1 MNRVAQRRRGSRIA
15 AGSDSPVARVTGSVL
30 VLGAAL
36 AALALATP
44 ARGATYKW
52 VDDKGVV
59 HYTDQIPPEALNKG
73 SVVLDKNGIPIRKNE
88 PALTPEQ
95 RRARADE
102 EARQQQ
108 VAKERELVDRKDRAL
123 LSTYTTENEIE
134 LARTRA
140 LSTIDA
146 QVQSSTAYSAT
157 LGKRRD
163 EIEKRKSELG
173 SNPMPPALEREWQN
187 ISAELAKQDDLLAT
201 KRREI
206 VAVNARYDADKK
218 RWRELRAATEA
229 QLTGKAGVLPTAVT
243 PPK

>member
-1 MNRVAQRRRGSRIA
+1 MSGERPVTRA
-15 AGSDSPVARVTGSVL
+15 AGASL
-30 VLGAAL
+30 LLGATLCVL
-36 AALALATP
+36 AIAPP

-59 HYTDQIPPEALNKG
+59 HYTDQMPAEALNKG
-73 SVVLDKNGIPIRKNE
+73 SVVLDKNGIPIRRND

-95 RRARADE
+95 RRARAE
-102 EARQQQ
+102 EESRQQQ
-108 VAKERELVDRKDRAL
+108 LAKERELVDRKDRAL

-157 LGKRRD
+157 LEKRRD
-163 EIEKRKSELG
+163 QIEKRKSELG
-173 SNPMPPALEREWQN
+173 ASPMPPALEREWQN
-187 ISAELAKQDDLLAT
+187 ISAELAKQDELLAS
-201 KRREI
+201 KRKEI
-206 VAVNARYDADKK
+206 AVVNARYDADKK

-229 QLTGKAGVLPTAVT
+229 QVTGRAGVLPTANT
-243 PPK
+243 PTK